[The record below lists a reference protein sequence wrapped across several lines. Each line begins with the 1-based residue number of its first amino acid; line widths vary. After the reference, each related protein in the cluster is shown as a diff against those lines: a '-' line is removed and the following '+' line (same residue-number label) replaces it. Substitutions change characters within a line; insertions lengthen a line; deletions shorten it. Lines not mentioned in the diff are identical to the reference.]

1 MSRGLGD
8 VYKRQGYNPD
18 LVDMI
23 IGNKDIYERMKY
35 IVNVGWQ
42 DTYYDI
48 YEQFLL
54 RNNE

>member
-1 MSRGLGD
+1 
-8 VYKRQGYNPD
+8 
-18 LVDMI
+18 MI
-23 IGNKDIYERMKY
+23 NVIGNKDIYERMKY